1 MGQAVQ
7 GCTPADA
14 DDVAVL
20 DDFIDIGCAALAD
33 IFLDFFF
40 IFDGGVGDAD
50 LAQPVDRSHF
60 LGQLALVFDGVEDFD
75 AHETHVLG
83 VLQEPGNGRSGQLQ
97 FLGDIGL
104 AKAGLVI

>member
-20 DDFIDIGCAALAD
+20 DDFVDVSCAALAD

-40 IFDGGVGDAD
+40 IFDGA
-50 LAQPVDRSHF
+50 LAMQTWRS
-60 LGQLALVFDGVEDFD
+60 
-75 AHETHVLG
+75 
-83 VLQEPGNGRSGQLQ
+83 P
-97 FLGDIGL
+97 
-104 AKAGLVI
+104 

>member
-20 DDFIDIGCAALAD
+20 DDFVDVSCAALAD

-40 IFDGGVGDAD
+40 IFDGGVGDAN

-60 LGQLALVFDGVEDFD
+60 LGQLALVFNRVEDFD

-83 VLQEPGNGRSGQLQ
+83 VLQEPGNGRPGQLQ
-97 FLGDIGL
+97 LLGDIGL
-104 AKAGLVI
+104 AEAGLVI